1 MRRVLLW
8 LAGPACLVVALLV
21 AALFELSFQSVI
33 LLAPLIVL
41 TAAALVAFALVFTR
55 AAMQNLRGDDAL
67 DDVDGNA

>member
-1 MRRVLLW
+1 MRSALLW

-21 AALFELSFQSVI
+21 AAIFELSFQSVI

-41 TAAALVAFALVFTR
+41 TAAALVAFGLLFAR
-55 AAMQNLRGDDAL
+55 AAIQNLRGEDSL

>member
-8 LAGPACLVVALLV
+8 IAGPACVVVAV
-21 AALFELSFQSVI
+21 AVAWLFELAFQSVI

-41 TAAALVAFALVFTR
+41 TAATVVGFALIFTR
-55 AAMQNLRGDDAL
+55 AAIQNLRGDDPL